1 MSLPLPFS
9 VLDAYLWSDT
19 PMWVFDLTRRRMAWA
34 NPAGV
39 TFWNAASLEEFL
51 ARDFSNLSEAT
62 ITRNEAVMMEHA
74 AGRQVRMQWTVYPKG
89 RPVTFNAHTN
99 AVLLADGTEAILY
112 EAHALPQIID
122 PSMLRGV
129 EAMQHTSVLVG
140 LHRFDGSAAMRNPAA
155 VRTLGMIDPSTRD
168 DDFGAM
174 FVDLATAET
183 ARRKVMAGQ
192 VFSAEVELASRT
204 GARWYGLDARP
215 VSDPVTGEPLIQ
227 INARDIDE
235 LKATQEDLRRAKEVA
250 EAASAAKGQFLA
262 NMSHEIRTPMNA
274 ILGLVYLLQSRPLGA
289 AEQDMVQKIH
299 NAGRSL
305 LGIINDILD
314 VSKIDAGR
322 LEIEHAPFQLGDVL
336 DNVAAIMSAAI
347 GESHVEL
354 IVDPVPAGA
363 NFLKGDALRL
373 GQILINLV
381 GNAIK
386 FTTAGEVVLTV
397 SLVAARSAEV
407 DLRFAVRDTGIGI
420 AAEKQE
426 AIFTAFAQA
435 DGSTTRRFGGSGL
448 GLTITRHIVGLM
460 GGSIN
465 LTSVPGK
472 GSEFSF
478 VIPVALDERGGL
490 LPFPPG
496 TRQRVL
502 IADDHPIAQATLAE
516 LARSMGWTAILASS
530 GADAMAQVLDAA
542 DAGTPFDALFLDW
555 KMPGMDGLTA
565 AARLRVSLGGRQPPA
580 IIMVTG
586 TDREH
591 LLRDPLAGAADAVL
605 AKPVTASAMY
615 NAFVQARRKI
625 SGQQEEST
633 GRRVDARL
641 AGLCILVVDDSDSN
655 RFVVR
660 QVLENHG
667 ARVLLA
673 ADGSEALQKLRTMP
687 HRVHIVLMDVQMPVM
702 DGYEATRQIRE
713 TLHLADL
720 PVVALTAGAFKN
732 QHAEALEAG
741 MNGFVSKPFEV
752 DDLIAAVLRLTGRS
766 TATLA
771 PATSPAQ
778 NPSPIDL
785 ERGLSQWGDN
795 ATYRKY
801 LVRFTATHG
810 QDGQEIARLLIQGR
824 RKDAASLLHKL
835 KGAAGSMALMKVR
848 QQAESMERAL
858 HQGKDAGANLQDLQA
873 ALEDSRSAIA
883 TYCGNEEAPRM
894 AAPEAMQHETTV
906 TSLLDELS
914 QVLDRD
920 NPDQAEPILERL
932 SGKLLPDQ
940 LAALRGRLDAF
951 DFRGAEF
958 VVDALRARPNIV
970 PQQVHPEGAAG

>member
-1 MSLPLPFS
+1 M
-9 VLDAYLWSDT
+9 
-19 PMWVFDLTRRRMAWA
+19 
-34 NPAGV
+34 
-39 TFWNAASLEEFL
+39 
-51 ARDFSNLSEAT
+51 
-62 ITRNEAVMMEHA
+62 
-74 AGRQVRMQWTVYPKG
+74 
-89 RPVTFNAHTN
+89 
-99 AVLLADGTEAILY
+99 
-112 EAHALPQIID
+112 
-122 PSMLRGV
+122 
-129 EAMQHTSVLVG
+129 
-140 LHRFDGSAAMRNPAA
+140 
-155 VRTLGMIDPSTRD
+155 
-168 DDFGAM
+168 
-174 FVDLATAET
+174 
-183 ARRKVMAGQ
+183 
-192 VFSAEVELASRT
+192 
-204 GARWYGLDARP
+204 
-215 VSDPVTGEPLIQ
+215 
-227 INARDIDE
+227 
-235 LKATQEDLRRAKEVA
+235 A